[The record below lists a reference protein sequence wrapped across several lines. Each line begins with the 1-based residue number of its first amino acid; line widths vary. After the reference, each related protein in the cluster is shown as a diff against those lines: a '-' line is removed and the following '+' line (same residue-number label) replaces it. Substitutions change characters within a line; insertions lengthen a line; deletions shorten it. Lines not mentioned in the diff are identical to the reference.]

1 MNGAVNPGNKLCRRK
16 QCATHEDMA
25 APITN
30 NATDMILISINT
42 PMAMPTKSEAAIVP
56 TTVPATANMASCHEL
71 QMIPINMI
79 IPESALF

>member
-30 NATDMILISINT
+30 NATDTILIYINT
-42 PMAMPTKSEAAIVP
+42 PMAMPTKVP
-56 TTVPATANMASCHEL
+56 LKP
-71 QMIPINMI
+71 
-79 IPESALF
+79 